1 MFFINNLEINNLQ
14 KSPIFLL
21 APLDWGIGHATRLIP
36 IISALLSKDCKIII
50 AADGHAGSLL
60 KQEFPQIEF
69 VFLKGYKVS
78 YSKHKKY
85 LPIKIFFQIPHIL
98 FSIYKEHLWLKKV
111 VKKYLINAVISDNR
125 FGLYHAQIPCV
136 YITHQLLIKTNNQNS
151 ERFLQ
156 RIHNFFIKKY
166 TQCWVPD
173 FGGINNIA
181 GQLSHPVNNLP
192 LNVKYIGGL
201 SRFNK
206 IISFQQKYD
215 LLIILSGPEPQ
226 RTMFESLL
234 LDQLVQFEGE
244 VLFVRGLPKQ
254 DNEINFTLKNKQNIL
269 IKNHLAAIEL
279 NKAIE
284 QSALIISRSGYTT
297 IMDLLKLQKK
307 AILVPTPGQTEQEYL
322 ACHLMNQKIFY
333 KIEQDKFILDKAILA
348 ANGFNYTTT
357 TFNME
362 IYKEVVYS
370 FIEDLDAQ

>member
-1 MFFINNLEINNLQ
+1 LQ
-14 KSPIFLL
+14 KSPIILL

-36 IISALLSKDCKIII
+36 IINTLLSKDCKVII
-50 AADGHAGSLL
+50 AADGHTESLL

-69 VFLKGYKVS
+69 IFLKGYKVN
-78 YSKHKKY
+78 YSKQKKY
-85 LPIKIFFQIPHIL
+85 LPLKIFFQIPNIL
-98 FSIYKEHLWLKKV
+98 LSICKEHFWLKKV

-125 FGLYHAQIPCV
+125 FGLCHTQIPCV
-136 YITHQLLIKTNNQNS
+136 YITHQLLIKTNNHNS

-173 FGGINNIA
+173 FGGVNNIA
-181 GQLSHPVNNLP
+181 GQLSHPADNLP

-206 IISFQQKYD
+206 MISLQQKYD

-226 RTMFESLL
+226 RTIFESLL
-234 LDQLVQFEGE
+234 LDQLMQFEGK
-244 VLFVRGLPKQ
+244 VLFVRGLPMY
-254 DNEINFTLKNKQNIL
+254 DNNINITLKNKHNIL
-269 IKNHLAAIEL
+269 IKNHLTAVEL

-297 IMDLLKLQKK
+297 IMDLIKLQKK

-322 ACHLMNQKIFY
+322 ACHLMNQNLFY
-333 KIEQDKFILDKAILA
+333 QIVQGKFILDKAIQA
-348 ANGFNYTTT
+348 AAVFNYAATI
-357 TFNME
+357 FNME
-362 IYKEVVYS
+362 MYKEVVYL
-370 FIEDLDAQ
+370 FIEDLEAQK